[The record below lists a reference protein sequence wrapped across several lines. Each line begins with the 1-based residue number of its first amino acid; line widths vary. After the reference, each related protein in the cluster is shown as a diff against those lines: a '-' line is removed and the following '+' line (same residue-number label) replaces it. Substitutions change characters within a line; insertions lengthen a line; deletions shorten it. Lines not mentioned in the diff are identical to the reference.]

1 MCPEPTKKVV
11 LGETPIWVLS
21 GDSHPL
27 GGGAMAEKL
36 QLPPEKE
43 PQEEEQEVGL
53 YTGGN

>member
-1 MCPEPTKKVV
+1 M
-11 LGETPIWVLS
+11 LS